1 MIKQIDIKNVATY
14 DNQGVQIDNL
24 KKVNFI
30 YGANGCGK
38 TTISNFV
45 HDNSDP
51 KFNNCSLTWQNAL
64 PLRVLVYNK
73 EFRERNFG
81 KGKLSGVFTLGEAT
95 AEQIKEIETKT
106 EELKVIKA
114 DGIQKRETL
123 DKQKAD
129 KEKLENDFK
138 EATWT
143 KVYKKHE
150 IAFNEAFV
158 GSMQKES
165 FKSKLL
171 QEFSSNTAILE
182 TLENLKSKAETIFGE
197 QPQRIDEISQ
207 VSFDRIVE
215 I

>member
-14 DNQGVQIDNL
+14 DNQGVQINNL

-30 YGANGCGK
+30 FGANGCGK
-38 TTISNFV
+38 TTISIFV

-51 KFNNCSLTWQNAL
+51 KFNNCSLTWQNSL

-73 EFRERNFG
+73 EFRERIFG
-81 KGKLSGVFTLGEAT
+81 KGKLSGVFTLGKASV
-95 AEQIKEIETKT
+95 EQIKVIETKT
-106 EELKVIKA
+106 EELNAIKA
-114 DGIQKRETL
+114 EVIQKRETL

-129 KEKLENDFK
+129 NEKLENDFK

-150 IAFNEAFV
+150 IAFKEAFV
-158 GSMQKES
+158 GSSQKES

-182 TLENLKSKAETIFGE
+182 TLKI
-197 QPQRIDEISQ
+197 
-207 VSFDRIVE
+207 
-215 I
+215 